1 MLDYLV
7 TFGLLA
13 KLPSSSA
20 EFSDT
25 KDKDKIVKVKDGT
38 VEVNNA
44 NFTVKWIG
52 AWKEGAKQ
60 IVAVED
66 WYGGKV
72 RLDDETAFENPVSKF
87 YVVPALL
94 PKSQGLSVWAS
105 SESDIKLRVRFML
118 RPRSEEK
125 LTAAS
130 DGVCEFLP
138 DSLFN
143 HLLARMV
150 CRQPKEPKLYSDRLI
165 VETRAFRYMVEYH
178 RAENQLLLTVSG
190 ISVMAY

>member
-1 MLDYLV
+1 M
-7 TFGLLA
+7 
-13 KLPSSSA
+13 
-20 EFSDT
+20 
-25 KDKDKIVKVKDGT
+25 
-38 VEVNNA
+38 EVNNV

-52 AWKEGAKQ
+52 AWKDGAKQ

-66 WYGGKV
+66 WCGGKV
-72 RLDDETAFENPVSKF
+72 RLDDETAFENPVSTF

-94 PKSQGLSVWAS
+94 PKSQGLSVWTS
-105 SESDIKLRVRFML
+105 SESDIELRVRFML

-165 VETRAFRYMVEYH
+165 VETRAFRYMVEYY